1 MGGTEPG
8 RVGYGFG
15 LGVAVRME
23 RGLSAIN
30 GNVGD
35 FTRNGANGTIF
46 WIDPKEQMIVVMMAV
61 ASGEI
66 RKVHREQLN
75 SVIYGALAK

>member
-1 MGGTEPG
+1 M
-8 RVGYGFG
+8 GYGFG